1 MILNFMN
8 FTDNENEYNEILNRK
23 LFEMTEGEE
32 DWNIRFKIIDFVNE
46 KFIDIKKFIKENY
59 NGMD

>member
-46 KFIDIKKFIKENY
+46 KFIDIKKFIKEN
-59 NGMD
+59 

>member
-1 MILNFMN
+1 MN

-46 KFIDIKKFIKENY
+46 KFIDIKKFIKEN
-59 NGMD
+59 